1 MEIIKGYISSIRYK
15 NPTNGYTVLSFT
27 IDQNEETVVGNFL
40 NVSEGEML
48 EISGDWIIHPI
59 YDRQF
64 KATSYKTVTPDDEL
78 SIIRYLGSGIIKGI
92 GPTLAKRIVDEF
104 GTETFHVMEE
114 QPELLEKIKGITLRK
129 AQEIGVI
136 MQEKRGYREAMVFLG
151 KYGISNAL
159 AIKIYSFYED
169 RIYSIIKEN
178 PYRIAEDISG
188 VGFKTA
194 DEIAAKVGV
203 KSNSDYR
210 IQSGIL
216 YTLLL
221 ATGQGYLYLPK
232 DILENEAAGIL
243 EVDKEAVEPQIL
255 NLAMDKKVLIKGTAV
270 YSPYNYYAEQSCAGM
285 LRNIA
290 VDFFEDEEVNDKA
303 LEKEIDRFAG
313 NSEIVLDPLQRKA
326 VVCAVKNGISIITG
340 GPGTGKTTIIKTLI
354 NYFEAKCMDILLA
367 APTGRAAKRMTEA
380 TGYEAKTIHRLLEL
394 SGVPEDSK
402 EAGFGRNEENPLE
415 ADVVIV
421 DEMSMVDIFLFKA
434 LLKAIP
440 TGARLIMV
448 GDAYQLPSVGP
459 GQVLRD
465 LIESECFPVT
475 KLETIFRQEGTGDI
489 VLNAHRINHGEHI
502 AIDNKSRDF
511 FFIERHDSNKILV
524 NTVELIT
531 KSLPGYVNADP
542 FDIQVMTPMRKGI
555 LGVVSLNRYLQNA
568 LNPAA
573 PDKKEHPY
581 GEDIFREGD
590 KVMQIKN
597 NYQAQWEVL
606 GKYNI
611 PIDGGL
617 GVFNGDVGRIVKID
631 EDNSSLTVEFD
642 DRKMVEYP
650 FTNLDELEL
659 AYAITIHK
667 SQGSEYSAVVMPLLS
682 GPRQLMNR
690 NLLYTG
696 VTRAKNC
703 LVILGA
709 YGTVLEMIDNNEENL
724 RYSGLK
730 DRIIEIFAE

>member
-178 PYRIAEDISG
+178 PYRLAEYISG

>member
-27 IDQNEETVVGNFL
+27 IDQTEETVVGNFL

-136 MQEKRGYREAMVFLG
+136 MQEKRGYREAMIFLG

-178 PYRIAEDISG
+178 PYRLAEDISG

-631 EDNSSLTVEFD
+631 DDNSSLTVEFD

>member
-27 IDQNEETVVGNFL
+27 IDQTEETVVGNFL

-178 PYRIAEDISG
+178 PYRLAEDISG

-394 SGVPEDSK
+394 SGGPEDSK

-631 EDNSSLTVEFD
+631 DDNSSLTVEFD

>member
-136 MQEKRGYREAMVFLG
+136 MQEKRGCREAMVFLG

-178 PYRIAEDISG
+178 PYRLAEDISG

-354 NYFEAKCMDILLA
+354 NYFEVKCMDILLA